1 MRNVLIILLRFI
13 GDVLL
18 ATPAARAIKV
28 ARPDVRVTM
37 MVNRGTEEVLSG
49 NPYMDEIIILSRR
62 KFDLSPDC
70 VAGDST
76 P

>member
-1 MRNVLIILLRFI
+1 MRNVLIIKLRYI

-18 ATPAARAIKV
+18 ATPTVRAIKS

-49 NPYMDEIIILSRR
+49 NP
-62 KFDLSPDC
+62 DLTRSWSLIK
-70 VAGDST
+70 GL
-76 P
+76 